1 VPLDIIRSDAA
12 VHSPGNLDSSS
23 DLDTVSRFDSP
34 SPRGPSTRPGDPPG
48 RGDASED
55 WGSRAVPLS
64 SSETAP
70 PPESEEVEPEARGG
84 RGGEDERQLVGGA
97 PPPVAAADTS
107 PSAGSGRTP
116 TRRCIT

>member
-1 VPLDIIRSDAA
+1 VIDVIHADAA
-12 VHSPGNLDSSS
+12 VNSAK
-23 DLDTVSRFDSP
+23 FDSVAKFDSL
-34 SPRGPSTRPGDPPG
+34 SPRPLDKAGRGPPG

-55 WGSRAVPLS
+55 SGSQTVPLRS